1 MRFDKFL
8 TAILAFVIATTLSS
22 CSSHPRHYKYKKSK
36 KFSSSSAKRIKNFAK
51 KSANETS
58 EESDYESAE
67 NDNEEKYTYPE
78 KEYAGYYKIGNSYEI
93 LGASYTPQVYED
105 YEEVGTASWY
115 GDDFHGKKT
124 ANGETYNMRD
134 MTAAHPTLPLPSLV
148 RVTNLRN
155 GKKIIARVNDRGPFA
170 KERIIDVSER
180 AAEALGFKSQGT
192 TEVKIEFLKDDTD
205 DLLKKL
211 KIK

>member
-1 MRFDKFL
+1 MNKIIFCL
-8 TAILAFVIATTLSS
+8 LAFFLVC
-22 CSSHPRHYKYKKSK
+22 CSSEGKRYKFKKYHTKAGSK
-36 KFSSSSAKRIKNFAK
+36 TSKAWVKKNGKSLEAVELTDTDSADEYQLP
-51 KSANETS
+51 SQST
-58 EESDYESAE
+58 YE
-67 NDNEEKYTYPE
+67 
-78 KEYAGYYKIGNSYEI
+78 GYYKIGNPYEI
-93 LGASYTPQVYED
+93 HGVAYEPQDYEN

-124 ANGETYNMRD
+124 ANGEIYNMHD
-134 MTAAHPTLPLPSLV
+134 MTAAHPTLPLPSLI

-170 KERIIDVSER
+170 KDRIVDVSQH
-180 AAEALGFKSQGT
+180 AAAALGFKSQGT
-192 TEVKIEFLKDDTD
+192 TEVKIELLKDDTD